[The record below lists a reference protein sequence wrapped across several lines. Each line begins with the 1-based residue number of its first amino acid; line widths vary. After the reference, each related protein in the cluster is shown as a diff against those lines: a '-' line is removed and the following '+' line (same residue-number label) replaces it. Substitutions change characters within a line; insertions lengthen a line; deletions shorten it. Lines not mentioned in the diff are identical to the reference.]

1 METET
6 IIISLLTS
14 FIASVIFWLFF
25 NVVPEKHRYN
35 KVRPVVEFN
44 IYIIYFDLLSY
55 LEIGLKTHHHTSF
68 FEQNRIKAGV
78 VSKEEYEFW
87 LKNKCLNES
96 YQIDEMSKKLII
108 VGNNLK
114 NSSAKIIQN
123 ICDTLNYID
132 FLSSKEILLLRKIKE
147 KLTVYNYDDKGVET
161 VQGITYREIVPHL
174 AYMSENFYEI
184 NKLYLSLQNI
194 VWKFKKMDNSINKYL
209 IGNNRLEKAMFYYEK
224 KQYKKC
230 LWILL
235 FHKKCYTKDYLKF
248 IIYFQIE
255 KKEKAYKLLKKILSE
270 NYKSAVVHNLLYNQY
285 FDEEILKV
293 ILDKYSEAEL
303 LEIIEHKKLI
313 NLFMEKAKQE
323 IKEID
328 LYYNNKLK
336 NHDEKIKQQTKERR
350 EKLEKIKCS
359 NSQ

>member
-1 METET
+1 M
-6 IIISLLTS
+6 
-14 FIASVIFWLFF
+14 
-25 NVVPEKHRYN
+25 
-35 KVRPVVEFN
+35 
-44 IYIIYFDLLSY
+44 
-55 LEIGLKTHHHTSF
+55 
-68 FEQNRIKAGV
+68 
-78 VSKEEYEFW
+78 
-87 LKNKCLNES
+87 
-96 YQIDEMSKKLII
+96 
-108 VGNNLK
+108 
-114 NSSAKIIQN
+114 
-123 ICDTLNYID
+123 
-132 FLSSKEILLLRKIKE
+132 
-147 KLTVYNYDDKGVET
+147 
-161 VQGITYREIVPHL
+161 
-174 AYMSENFYEI
+174 
-184 NKLYLSLQNI
+184 
-194 VWKFKKMDNSINKYL
+194 
-209 IGNNRLEKAMFYYEK
+209 
-224 KQYKKC
+224 
-230 LWILL
+230 
-235 FHKKCYTKDYLKF
+235 KF